1 MTTDG
6 RVARRWRNQDTV
18 LDAVIALFDAGR
30 VEPAVDEVSELSG
43 VSTRSIYRYFRH
55 REGLIDAAV
64 WHLVDR
70 VEADLALDVGDGSLD
85 ARIAVFVGHR
95 LSVFARIAPLVR
107 ASKRLARTL
116 PGQQRQGDQSDGRY
130 HEAPH
135 SDTQQNDAQRNDE
148 GLDDRRVGDHDGQ
161 RLLFAIAPSVAFADD
176 FGNVDPASRKIAE
189 ISADVMFQFDTL
201 DGLAQTLAS
210 EPTIMAM
217 VLKRHLR
224 QQIVPV

>member
-6 RVARRWRNQDTV
+6 RVARRWRNQNTV
-18 LDAVIALFDAGR
+18 LDAVIALFDAGQ
-30 VEPAVDEVSELSG
+30 VEPTVDEVSELSG

-64 WHLVDR
+64 WRLVDR
-70 VEADLALDVGDGSLD
+70 VEADLALHVGDGPLD

-95 LSVFARIAPLVR
+95 LSVFARIASLVR

-116 PGQQRQGDQSDGRY
+116 PGQQRQGDQSDG
-130 HEAPH
+130 
-135 SDTQQNDAQRNDE
+135 QQNDAPRNDE
-148 GLDDRRVGDHDGQ
+148 GLDDRRVGGHDGQ

-176 FGNVDPASRKIAE
+176 FGRVDPASRKIAE

-210 EPTIMAM
+210 EPTMMAM
-217 VLKRHLR
+217 VLERHLR
-224 QQIVPV
+224 QQIVPL

>member
-18 LDAVIALFDAGR
+18 LDAVIALFDAGQ
-30 VEPAVDEVSELSG
+30 VEPTVDEVSERSG

-70 VEADLALDVGDGSLD
+70 VEADLALHVEDGPLD

-116 PGQQRQGDQSDGRY
+116 PGQQRLRDQSDGQ
-130 HEAPH
+130 H
-135 SDTQQNDAQRNDE
+135 NDAQHNDE
-148 GLDDRRVGDHDGQ
+148 GLDDRRVGDPDGP
-161 RLLFAIAPSVAFADD
+161 RLLFAIAPSVAFTDD
-176 FGNVDPASRKIAE
+176 FAYLDPASRKIAE
-189 ISADVMFQFDTL
+189 ISADAMFQFDTL

-210 EPTIMAM
+210 EPTLMAL
-217 VLKRHLR
+217 VLERHLK
-224 QQIVPV
+224 QQIAPV